1 MRMQPRPITFLRRR
15 RSALGRLLPGV
26 EEMTLSL
33 SVGEAVIFR
42 GRPLFSWAAYAPIL
56 ADRNTLASAAGAEM
70 PHFGG
75 DLGEG
80 NYHNVL
86 LWTWSLVRD

>member
-1 MRMQPRPITFLRRR
+1 
-15 RSALGRLLPGV
+15 
-26 EEMTLSL
+26 
-33 SVGEAVIFR
+33 
-42 GRPLFSWAAYAPIL
+42 
-56 ADRNTLASAAGAEM
+56 M

-86 LWTWSLVRD
+86 LWTWSYVRD